1 MTKRLIPD
9 GQCWCGCGA
18 EVPLGKFFAPGHDRR
33 AIQRVIVAEYGSAV
47 QFLVRSGYAPGGAKW
62 KPIGQGKRP
71 STKNTPAQAT
81 VEQSGEPSDN
91 PAFARYSADVLSK
104 LGASRR
110 KAR

>member
-1 MTKRLIPD
+1 MRLRGKLESSARANTKETAMTKRLIPD

-62 KPIGQGKRP
+62 GK
-71 STKNTPAQAT
+71 
-81 VEQSGEPSDN
+81 
-91 PAFARYSADVLSK
+91 
-104 LGASRR
+104 AS
-110 KAR
+110 